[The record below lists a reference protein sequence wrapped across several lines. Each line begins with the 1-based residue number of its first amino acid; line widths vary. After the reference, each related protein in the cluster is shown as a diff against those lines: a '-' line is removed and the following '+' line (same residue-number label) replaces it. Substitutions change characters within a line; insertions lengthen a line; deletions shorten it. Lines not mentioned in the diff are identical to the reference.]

1 MGEDSL
7 LERVAAAAEES
18 QLSQPSVRRK
28 GTEENPCFIFELN
41 HFFHAS
47 MNSFLFLK
55 NATYVTVKCA
65 RRNRRRFGASSTP
78 LRKPSTVTAALSPAS
93 VSSYLCTLCD

>member
-1 MGEDSL
+1 
-7 LERVAAAAEES
+7 
-18 QLSQPSVRRK
+18 
-28 GTEENPCFIFELN
+28 
-41 HFFHAS
+41 